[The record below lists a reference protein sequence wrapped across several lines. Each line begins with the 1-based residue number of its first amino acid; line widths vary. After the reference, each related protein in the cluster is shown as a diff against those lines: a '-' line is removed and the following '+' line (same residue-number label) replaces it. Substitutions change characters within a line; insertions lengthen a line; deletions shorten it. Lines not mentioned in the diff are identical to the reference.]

1 MASPAGDPPCEKG
14 KGWKGSGKDWLMGM
28 MMQKG
33 LWGKDGWWGKGG
45 KTSPSGDGWKGKGL
59 EMMKGKA
66 KGWKGPW
73 GSWAGKDG
81 GEPAAAVSA
90 AGDAVVPPDEPT
102 GESAENDKEN
112 TPKESCMYSFIF
124 ST

>member
-1 MASPAGDPPCEKG
+1 MASPSTSAGDPLSQKG

-59 EMMKGKA
+59 EMMKGKM

-73 GSWAGKDG
+73 GGEDGKSVV
-81 GEPAAAVSA
+81 EPTAVAPAAGGAE
-90 AGDAVVPPDEPT
+90 PPANAPT
-102 GESAENDKEN
+102 GKPAASPTIEKESP
-112 TPKESCMYSFIF
+112 PKES
-124 ST
+124 